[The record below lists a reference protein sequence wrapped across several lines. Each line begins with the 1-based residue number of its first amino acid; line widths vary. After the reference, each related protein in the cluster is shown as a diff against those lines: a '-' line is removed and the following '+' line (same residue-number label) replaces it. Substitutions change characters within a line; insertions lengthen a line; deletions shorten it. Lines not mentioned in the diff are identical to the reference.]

1 LSAATS
7 DLALYTVHHGRHLL
21 PFVPTLE
28 QKLNFSS
35 RMWLMPATVA
45 ASAALK
51 PEPVVSVA
59 AIAGA
64 MEEEHA

>member
-1 LSAATS
+1 
-7 DLALYTVHHGRHLL
+7 
-21 PFVPTLE
+21 
-28 QKLNFSS
+28 
-35 RMWLMPATVA
+35 MPATVA